1 MDSRRYEAIVSLM
14 DDDLREEVH
23 TELAPCTDEAFVRR
37 YAELHEERFGE
48 YFAPAAY
55 LAW

>member
-23 TELAPCTDEAFVRR
+23 AELAPCTDEAFVRR

-48 YFAPAAY
+48 YFAPAAG